1 MPNFRFLIAELFT
14 LDGTITK
21 KFLEAMTVISHTCR
35 GINMNTL
42 VLVTV
47 DFRLC
52 LNNTFKSLK
61 KRRLLE
67 TDTLLYGTMLS

>member
-1 MPNFRFLIAELFT
+1 MRNAGFKMLVKLWTIFT

-21 KFLEAMTVISHTCR
+21 KFLEAMTVISHACR
-35 GINMNTL
+35 GVYMNNTL

-52 LNNTFKSLK
+52 LNNTLTKP
-61 KRRLLE
+61 
-67 TDTLLYGTMLS
+67 THQIP